1 MGNLRLINLTW
12 YHGLNHQ
19 TLLPPKGI
27 RGPPYCSRERNTDSR
42 HPSIP
47 TREKTLLSGKDISSI
62 LSRNIPPNQPKADLS
77 LSHKLLPQPWSLPL
91 TTALLVFRIGL
102 LENISTFSPFHLTN
116 IRSTTPLKTVFLDL
130 LLANSKWHFIS
141 YLNSSSTK
149 ATFEHK
155 PTTLVCA
162 APALGFP
169 H

>member
-1 MGNLRLINLTW
+1 MLLTTK
-12 YHGLNHQ
+12 HCCL
-19 TLLPPKGI
+19 PKGWGDLCTVQGREI
-27 RGPPYCSRERNTDSR
+27 VTQGTQAFQPGRRSYCQVR
-42 HPSIP
+42 I
-47 TREKTLLSGKDISSI
+47 ISSN

-102 LENISTFSPFHLTN
+102 LENVSTFSPFHLTN
-116 IRSTTPLKTVFLDL
+116 IHSTTPLKTVFLDL
-130 LLANSKWHFIS
+130 LLANSKWHSIS

-155 PTTLVCA
+155 PTTLGCA
-162 APALGFP
+162 APALGFS